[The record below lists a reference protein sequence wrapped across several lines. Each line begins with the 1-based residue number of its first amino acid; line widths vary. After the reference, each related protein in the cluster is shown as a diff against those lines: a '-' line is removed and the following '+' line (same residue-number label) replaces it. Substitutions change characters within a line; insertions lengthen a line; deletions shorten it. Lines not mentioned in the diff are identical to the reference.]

1 MSGFLFNRG
10 RETSLRE
17 RFEVLVQPH
26 FDAMYA
32 AAGRMT
38 RSRHDAEDLIQEV
51 CIKVLDH
58 LEDLEEMEH
67 RRAWLL
73 RVVYNEFVDGLR
85 RNKRSPLALAD
96 GDEEADALST
106 DEPQPEEI
114 VQREQEFGRVI
125 DAMRFLDPDD
135 CALLAMYDIEGLSIT
150 ELCRASGMPQGTVK
164 ARLHRTRTRLG
175 RLLYNDRIQTPP
187 LKVIGGEK

>member
-1 MSGFLFNRG
+1 MSGYLFNRG
-10 RETSLRE
+10 DGTSLRE

-32 AAGRMT
+32 AAWRMT
-38 RSRHDAEDLIQEV
+38 RARHDAEDLIQEV

-58 LEDLEEMEH
+58 LDDLEEMEH

-85 RNKRSPLALAD
+85 RNRRSPVALAD
-96 GDEEADALST
+96 GDDDTDMLTAD
-106 DEPQPEEI
+106 DPQPDEL
-114 VQREQEFGRVI
+114 VQREQQFARVI

-135 CALLAMYDIEGLSIT
+135 CALLAMYDIEGLSIA

-175 RLLYNDRIQTPP
+175 RLLYNDRVQTPP
-187 LKVIGGEK
+187 LKVIGGES